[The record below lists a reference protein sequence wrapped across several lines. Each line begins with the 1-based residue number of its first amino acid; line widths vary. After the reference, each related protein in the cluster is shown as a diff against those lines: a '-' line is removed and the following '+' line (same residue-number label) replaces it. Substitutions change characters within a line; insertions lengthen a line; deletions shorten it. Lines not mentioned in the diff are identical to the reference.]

1 MYCYKQPILFT
12 GDNMKQKHIT
22 LFIAIF
28 LFIILNTIVAF
39 NIYKTEYIS
48 KDIFR
53 LHIIA
58 NSNSIED
65 QIIKFKID
73 SKIQKYIKT
82 LNCKNKKELKE
93 NIEKNKNTILQ
104 IANNTILENN
114 KKYYS
119 TIKLGKISYK
129 KKDNMQI
136 QMYGGTYDSASIILG
151 DGNGKNI
158 WSIIFP
164 NDKTLNKIKELDTII
179 PGLSNIYAENPKK
192 EKQVQSIIINL
203 IKNN

>member
-164 NDKTLNKIKELDTII
+164 NKKTLNKIKELDTII
-179 PGLSNIYAENPKK
+179 PGLSNIYTENPKK

>member
-1 MYCYKQPILFT
+1 
-12 GDNMKQKHIT
+12 MKQKHIT

-28 LFIILNTIVAF
+28 SFIILNTILAF

-53 LHIIA
+53 LHVIA

-73 SKIQKYIKT
+73 SKIQKYIKS
-82 LNCKNKKELKE
+82 LNFKNKKELKE
-93 NIEKNKNTILQ
+93 NIEKNKNTILE
-104 IANNTILENN
+104 IANNTILEND
-114 KKYYS
+114 KDYTS
-119 TIKLGKISYK
+119 TIKLGRISYK

-136 QMYGGTYDSASIILG
+136 QMYSGTYDSASIILG
-151 DGNGKNI
+151 DGNGRNI

-164 NDKTLNKIKELDTII
+164 NDKTIDKIKELDTII
-179 PGLSNIYAENPKK
+179 PGLSNIYTENPNK
-192 EKQVQSIIINL
+192 ETQVKSIIIDL
-203 IKNN
+203 IKNK